1 MEKVTAE
8 IAISKVEFYYLVNK
22 LENVVKIYT
31 YCSINFVMFHF
42 GQRKFR
48 QVQINLK
55 HSAHTLNMDASS
67 SSIHFYK
74 FWDLCKDDKKN

>member
-48 QVQINLK
+48 QV
-55 HSAHTLNMDASS
+55 
-67 SSIHFYK
+67 
-74 FWDLCKDDKKN
+74 